1 MGLECFEVKPG
12 CTSLC
17 EWGPSEVGGLKRR
30 GGRSSCSVGDLFN
43 GAFVYVCGWASCLR
57 PNTRHRYRYEKRRE
71 TGNVKKSPMI
81 LSILPASLQ
90 YARPCSCI
98 TPPRQI
104 TDAASSRHCGA
115 SDHTFLLQPSKLSSA
130 CLMRLTYIHLH
141 RYTTTNYVQ
150 IRNFHS
156 QQLSAQLCYLRH
168 AVSLSPKNP
177 ILFQIP
183 QTHFIKATRN
193 HA

>member
-1 MGLECFEVKPG
+1 MSATYSMGR
-12 CTSLC
+12 LC
-17 EWGPSEVGGLKRR
+17 
-30 GGRSSCSVGDLFN
+30 
-43 GAFVYVCGWASCLR
+43 VYFVCGWASCLR

-115 SDHTFLLQPSKLSSA
+115 SDHTFLLQPSKLSYA

-141 RYTTTNYVQ
+141 RYTTNELRYTY
-150 IRNFHS
+150 RNFHS

-168 AVSLSPKNP
+168 AVSLSPKKSHTIPNP
-177 ILFQIP
+177 PNPFHQSHP
-183 QTHFIKATRN
+183 
-193 HA
+193 